1 MLKDRNK
8 CRIHYHSQAS
18 YFSGAENMLV
28 NFFLSPEIRKEYEIS
43 FSYCHSVEYEYGLNN
58 RLQQNIS
65 RHPFRFPEPSNLIP
79 FPENSSQTF
88 KRLISFISR
97 LIFTLPIVAY
107 ELFRLHRLFIIY
119 QPDILHINNAGYPA
133 ALSSRV
139 AAVSARLAGVPFV
152 IMVVNNMAV
161 KYDRPSRWLNYPFD
175 RFVVKSISK
184 FVTGSSVA
192 AEQLKKVLR
201 LDDSKCMVINNGIKL
216 RYTTETITETKI
228 RLGLSE
234 FDGINFGVV
243 SILRPNKGHKILL
256 EAMAQI
262 SRLYPEYLTMM
273 KILIEGDGPSRD
285 ELEVM
290 VTTKQLSDHCI
301 FVGCEN
307 NVMNFMSFID
317 VLILPSVSYEDFPN
331 VILEAMGLGKPV
343 IASRLAGTSEQVVD
357 GISGFLVA
365 PGNVDQLASA
375 IIKILKNK
383 QLLLRMG
390 IEAKNRFQTFF
401 TAEIAVNK
409 YHELYRSSWTNTP
422 TQKIHETLIS

>member
-1 MLKDRNK
+1 MLKGRIK
-8 CRIHYHSQAS
+8 CKIHYHSQAS
-18 YFSGAENMLV
+18 YFSGAESMLV
-28 NFFLSPEIRKEYEIS
+28 NFFSSAEIRKEYEIS
-43 FSYCHSVEYEYGLNN
+43 FSYCHSVEYENGLNN

-65 RHPFRFPEPSNLIP
+65 MYPFRFPEPSNLIP

-107 ELFRLHRLFIIY
+107 ELFSLYRLLLIY

-161 KYDRPSRWLNYPFD
+161 NYDRPSRWLNYPFD
-175 RFVVKSISK
+175 RFVVNSISK
-184 FVTGSSVA
+184 FVTGSSAA
-192 AEQLKKVLR
+192 AEQLKKVLQ

-228 RLGLSE
+228 RLGLTE
-234 FDGINFGVV
+234 FDGIYFGVV

-262 SRLYPEYLTMM
+262 LRLDPEILTMM

-285 ELEVM
+285 ELEGI
-290 VTTKQLSDHCI
+290 VTAKQLSDHCV
-301 FVGCEN
+301 FVGCEKN
-307 NVMNFMSFID
+307 IMNFMSFID

-343 IASRLAGTSEQVVD
+343 IASQIAGTSEQVIV
-357 GISGFLVA
+357 GKSGFLVA

-375 IIKILKNK
+375 IIKISKNK
-383 QLLLRMG
+383 QLMFQMG
-390 IEAKNRFQTFF
+390 IEAKSRFQTFF
-401 TAEIAVNK
+401 TAETAINK
-409 YHELYRSSWTNTP
+409 YQQLYRSSSANKS
-422 TQKIHETLIS
+422 TQIYKSN